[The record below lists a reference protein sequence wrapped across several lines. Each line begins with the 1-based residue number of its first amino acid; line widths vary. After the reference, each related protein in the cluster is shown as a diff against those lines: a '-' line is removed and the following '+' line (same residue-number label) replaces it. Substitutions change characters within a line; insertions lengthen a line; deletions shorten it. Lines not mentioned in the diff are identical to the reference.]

1 MRGGLMEAQRETV
14 WEALMG
20 WFWIIVAILAGGDDD

>member
-1 MRGGLMEAQRETV
+1 MEAQRETV